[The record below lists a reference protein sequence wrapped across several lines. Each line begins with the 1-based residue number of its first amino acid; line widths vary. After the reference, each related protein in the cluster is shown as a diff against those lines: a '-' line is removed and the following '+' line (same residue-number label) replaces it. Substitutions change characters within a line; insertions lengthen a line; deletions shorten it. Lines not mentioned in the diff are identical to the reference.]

1 MQIDEFNYDSFKS
14 NEKSFFDFVNYDY
27 NMIGLPIFTVDRQ
40 VSDFTGRRYVFSEK
54 EEKYIRIIPDTSP
67 DRISNK
73 ILQEIDEKIFSV
85 LLRLAEQQKNQ
96 FVITDYYSLANIAGL
111 KYTAYLRRIKDSIER
126 LRGCS
131 LVCNN
136 VLYDAK
142 FSGGINLAKDYYF
155 NLIASTEILEFS
167 DRKKIDSSSC
177 NDEYYKR
184 IYDYMEHK
192 KNLKTVLILQIND
205 LFFSNIRHGY
215 FMTLNKSLI
224 FSLNAVARKLFL
236 LIKQQQILENKKS
249 FACSFIASR
258 MPLSWHGSSYIK
270 ASIDSIERAAET
282 LKTRGL
288 IGDYTLT
295 RTKPLKNSYIDFIQ
309 VNGEK

>member
-14 NEKSFFDFVNYDY
+14 NESSFFDFVNYDY

-40 VSDFTGRRYVFSEK
+40 VPDFTGRRYVFSEK
-54 EEKYIRIIPDTSP
+54 EEKYMRIVPDADPTK
-67 DRISNK
+67 ISNK

-85 LLRLAEQQKNQ
+85 LLRLAEQQKNK
-96 FVITDYYSLANIAGL
+96 FVITDFYTLANIAGL

-126 LRGCS
+126 LQGCS
-131 LVCNN
+131 LVFNN
-136 VLYDAK
+136 VLYDAEC
-142 FSGGINLAKDYYF
+142 GGINPGMNDF

-184 IYDYMEHK
+184 IYEYMEHK
-192 KNLKTVLILQIND
+192 KNLKKVLVLQINNT
-205 LFFSNIRHGY
+205 FFSNIQHGY
-215 FMTLNKSLI
+215 FMTLNKNLI

-258 MPLSWHGSSYIK
+258 MPLSWLGSSYIK
-270 ASIDSIERAAET
+270 ASIDSIEKAAET